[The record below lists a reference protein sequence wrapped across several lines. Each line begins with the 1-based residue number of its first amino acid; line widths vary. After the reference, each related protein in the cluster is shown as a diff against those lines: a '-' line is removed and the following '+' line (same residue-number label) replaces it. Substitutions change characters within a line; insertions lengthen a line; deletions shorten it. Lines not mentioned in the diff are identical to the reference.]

1 MLIHKQQPR
10 NTMLNDD
17 SSLLGCHAMSKGY
30 AVPDILKH
38 CRAFRMSG
46 PNSLRISHMQ
56 QHGIMNCAT
65 LIISDMAVRTSNA
78 RMFYERGWI
87 RPPLCCSAYAGLV
100 GRECCAMSMLGSGW
114 LLSRDNHTSVT
125 DWPTAL
131 ELTLKWPLGPW
142 LLQASC
148 YMPTSLLTCIC
159 TYTWRMGSSNFS
171 SLVEYRQC
179 CSVKWSFMSIMD
191 LILL

>member
-1 MLIHKQQPR
+1 
-10 NTMLNDD
+10 
-17 SSLLGCHAMSKGY
+17 MSKGY
-30 AVPDILKH
+30 AVPDILKQ
-38 CRAFRMSG
+38 CGAFRMSG
-46 PNSLRISHMQ
+46 SSSRRKSHNQ
-56 QHGIMNCAT
+56 QHSILNQET
-65 LIISDMAVRTSNA
+65 LIFSDTTVGTSNA
-78 RMFYERGWI
+78 RMIKERL
-87 RPPLCCSAYAGLV
+87 LCCSAYAGLV
-100 GRECCAMSMLGSGW
+100 GKERCAMSTLGSEW
-114 LLSRDNHTSVT
+114 LLSQDNRTSVT

-179 CSVKWSFMSIMD
+179 CSVKWNFMSIMD